1 MLHPVFRLAAA
12 QPQLLA
18 EHAAGYAELLV
29 EEIAVS
35 GQHLQRRLALQVAG
49 LACLGIALVLAGVAL
64 LLWAAL
70 PEAALRLPWLLIA
83 TPLVPALLGF
93 LALWRASALTAPPAF
108 TALRAQLAADAELL
122 RGSEAP

>member
-29 EEIAVS
+29 EEITFS
-35 GQHLQRRLALQVAG
+35 GQHLKQRLALQMVG
-49 LACLGIALVLAGVAL
+49 LVCLGIALVLAGVAL

-70 PEAALRLPWLLIA
+70 PAQTLRLPWLLIA
-83 TPLVPALLGF
+83 TPLAPALPGV
-93 LALWRASALTAPPAF
+93 LALWRASTLRVPPAF

-122 RGSEAP
+122 RGSETP

>member
-18 EHAAGYAELLV
+18 EHAAGYAELLA
-29 EEIAVS
+29 EEIALS
-35 GQHLQRRLALQVAG
+35 GTHFKQRIALQMMGMVC
-49 LACLGIALVLAGVAL
+49 LAIALILGGVAL
-64 LLWAAL
+64 IVWAAL
-70 PEAALRLPWLLIA
+70 PEQSLRLPWVLIA
-83 TPLVPALLGF
+83 TPFTPAVLGG
-93 LALWRASALTAPPAF
+93 LALWRANSLCAPPAF

>member
-18 EHAAGYAELLV
+18 EHAAGYAELLA
-29 EEIAVS
+29 EEITVS
-35 GQHLQRRLALQVAG
+35 GQHLKQRLALQMVG
-49 LACLGIALVLAGVAL
+49 LVCLGIALVLGGVAL
-64 LLWAAL
+64 MLWAAL
-70 PEAALRLPWLLIA
+70 PEQSLRLPWLLIA
-83 TPLVPALLGF
+83 TPLAPALLGV
-93 LALWRASALTAPPAF
+93 LALWRASSVAPPPAF

>member
-18 EHAAGYAELLV
+18 EHAAGYAELLA
-29 EEIAVS
+29 EEITLS
-35 GQHLQRRLALQVAG
+35 GHHLKQRLALQMVG
-49 LACLGIALVLAGVAL
+49 MVCLGIALVLSGVAL
-64 LLWAAL
+64 MLWAAL
-70 PEAALRLPWLLIA
+70 PEQSLRLPWLLIA
-83 TPLVPALLGF
+83 TPLAPALLGV
-93 LALWRASALTAPPAF
+93 LALWWAGSLAPPPAF

>member
-18 EHAAGYAELLV
+18 EHAAAYAELLA
-29 EEIAVS
+29 EEIALS
-35 GQHLQRRLALQVAG
+35 GTHFKQRIALQMVG
-49 LACLGIALVLAGVAL
+49 MVCLAIALILGGVAL
-64 LLWAAL
+64 VVWAAL
-70 PEAALRLPWLLIA
+70 PEQSLRLPWVLIA
-83 TPLVPALLGF
+83 TPFTPAVLGGLV
-93 LALWRASALTAPPAF
+93 LWRANSLSAPPAF

>member
-1 MLHPVFRLAAA
+1 MLHPVFRLAAT

-18 EHAAGYAELLV
+18 EHAAAYAELFV
-29 EEIAVS
+29 EEIADS
-35 GQHLQRRLALQVAG
+35 GQHLKRRLVLQAVG
-49 LACLGIALVLAGVAL
+49 LVCLGIALVLCGVAL

-70 PEAALRLPWLLIA
+70 PEQSLRLPGLLIA
-83 TPLVPALLGF
+83 TPLAPALIGV
-93 LALWRASALTAPPAF
+93 LALWWANSLSAPPAF